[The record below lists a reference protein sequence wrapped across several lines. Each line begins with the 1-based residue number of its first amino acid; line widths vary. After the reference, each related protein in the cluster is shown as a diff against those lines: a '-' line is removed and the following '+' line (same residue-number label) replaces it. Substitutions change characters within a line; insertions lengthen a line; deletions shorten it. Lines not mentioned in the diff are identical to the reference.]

1 MIIGFIGFGKT
12 TLSKKLAKRY
22 NAKCFC
28 IDHIMLERYGRSPQ
42 NFAEL
47 FQKTDN
53 YIWQETSRFI
63 QAGQDVIL
71 DYGSGKGR
79 VGFFLSWQTRCRST
93 GVECDER
100 IYTRAVENRISAAA
114 ASRVQFELQNAEE
127 YAVPAEVTRCFFFNP
142 FSVEILKKVLARIL
156 ESWYQNPREILL
168 FFYYPSDEYISH
180 LMTVDE
186 LSFFDEIDCRLHG
199 EKKVGRER
207 IIIFSLGSEKDS
219 PAA

>member
-1 MIIGFIGFGKT
+1 MKT
-12 TLSKKLAKRY
+12 NKEQEWDKLLKIRTTGRDDSNADQYRY
-22 NAKCFC
+22 PYEPTPYEV
-28 IDHIMLERYGRSPQ
+28 LERLS
-42 NFAEL
+42 
-47 FQKTDN
+47 D
-53 YIWQETSRFI
+53 SRLI
-63 QAGQDVIL
+63 RKQDVIL